1 VSDVEAVLQLRA
13 TIERKDPSL
22 PRFVVVDSSRLK
34 SWKLDG
40 TTPVE
45 VVIEGT
51 AVGRRNLKRWGKGR
65 DCWFMDLTGPIC
77 KRANVDT
84 GDRVRLKLRRVS
96 HALPVEITELL
107 ARNAHARRTWEGQ
120 PPGRQRMV
128 AEYVRSARRPDT
140 RARRAAKALLGE

>member
-1 VSDVEAVLQLRA
+1 MKAVVTLQA

-34 SWKLDG
+34 RWNLDG

-45 VVIEGT
+45 VVIDGT
-51 AVGRRNLKRWGKGR
+51 TVGRRNLKRWGKGR
-65 DCWFMDLTGPIC
+65 DCWFMDLTDPIC

-84 GDRVRLKLRRVS
+84 GDRVGLELRMVS

-107 ARNAHARRTWEGQ
+107 ARNAHAKRAWDGQ
-120 PPGRQRMV
+120 ASGRQRMV